1 MEENIIKPID
11 AMNDDELIS
20 ILTIKKDNFHDDY
33 REKVQVELNTRG
45 IKLENVLKE
54 VEYNINLNEFE
65 KVDVA
70 SAFEK
75 ISLLKEPL
83 DIIYFRN
90 YMAEHLAIQKNAKT
104 FVLHHFNPKSGF
116 SSFFLDDETM
126 LKKSLNDFFSL
137 EDWMHDGIEII
148 KHWDTFAEST
158 SKDYIIR
165 LAYLLDETGVNYS
178 INSTKLV
185 RFSSFNSPYSIVL
198 PMEDMDE
205 AEGIMME
212 IEDLKNSLHE
222 KLEEAEKNEDVDKQL
237 EILTELESVT
247 PEDSALF
254 YNKAQLLDEKGDY
267 QNASDA
273 LIESFNLDFSNEA
286 VEDIE
291 ETENYLIEM
300 LKKVETK
307 TNILHCLATIAA
319 FRGEIDD
326 ALAYYHKLV
335 ELDEKDPIAHLNL
348 GHLLYSHSDDD
359 EKVRFHFRKYMELE
373 PESSELE
380 SIEEILKN
388 ME

>member
-11 AMNDDELIS
+11 AMSDDELIS
-20 ILTIKKDNFHDDY
+20 ILTIKKDNFHEDY

-45 IKLENVLKE
+45 IKLEDVLKV

-75 ISLLKEPL
+75 TSLLKEPL
-83 DIIYFRN
+83 DVIYFRN
-90 YMAEHLAIQKNAKT
+90 YMAEHLAIQKNART
-104 FVLHHFNPKSGF
+104 FVLHHYDPKSGF

-126 LKKSLNDFFSL
+126 LKKSLIDFFSL
-137 EDWMHDGIEII
+137 GDWLPEGIEII
-148 KHWDTFAEST
+148 KHWDTFADST
-158 SKDYIIR
+158 SKAYILR
-165 LAYLLDETGVNYS
+165 LAHLLDDTGINYS

-205 AEGIMME
+205 AEGIMIE

-222 KLEEAEKNEDVDKQL
+222 KLEAAEKNEDVDKQL

-273 LIESFNLDFSNEA
+273 LIESFNLDFSNDA
-286 VEDIE
+286 VDDVE
-291 ETENYLIEM
+291 EIENYLIEM

-307 TNILHCLATIAA
+307 TNILHCLATISA
-319 FRGEIDD
+319 FKGEIDD
-326 ALAYYHKLV
+326 ALAYYQKLV

-359 EKVRFHFRKYMELE
+359 EKVKFHFRKYMELE
-373 PESSELE
+373 PEGAERE